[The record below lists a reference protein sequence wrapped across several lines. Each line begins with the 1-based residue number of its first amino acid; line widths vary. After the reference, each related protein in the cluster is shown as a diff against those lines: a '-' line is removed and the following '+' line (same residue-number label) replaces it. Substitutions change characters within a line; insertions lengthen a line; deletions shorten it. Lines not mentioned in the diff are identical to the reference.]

1 MPSDLAYWFITVPI
15 QDNDP
20 HAMMSSLGHALLKD
34 NITTSD
40 ELGLLSLPPLKTGTL
55 ESLISLSEDLP
66 KQDTAFT
73 GVVAK
78 IVDILRNLL
87 NNDADALS
95 QHVQVNEKSIDEYI
109 LGWSWNGQKYRVDRS
124 LREIVETLGK
134 VSISSK
140 IFWTRYI
147 KKLK

>member
-1 MPSDLAYWFITVPI
+1 MPSDLAYWLITVPI
-15 QDNDP
+15 QDHDP
-20 HAMMSSLGHALLKD
+20 HAMMSSVSRALLKD
-34 NITTSD
+34 NITAP
-40 ELGLLSLPPLKTGTL
+40 EEIGVLSLPPLKTGTL

-66 KQDTAFT
+66 KQDSVFT

-95 QHVQVNEKSIDEYI
+95 QHVQVNEKAIDDYI
-109 LGWSWNGQKYRVDRS
+109 LGWGWNGQKYRTDRS

-134 VSISSK
+134 VSQWHIEA
-140 IFWTRYI
+140 
-147 KKLK
+147 